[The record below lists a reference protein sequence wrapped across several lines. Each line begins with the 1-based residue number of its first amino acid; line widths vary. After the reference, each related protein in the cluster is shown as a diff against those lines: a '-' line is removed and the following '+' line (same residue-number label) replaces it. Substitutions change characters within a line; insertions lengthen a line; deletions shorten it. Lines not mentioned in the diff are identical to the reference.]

1 MNRFS
6 VNLLTSLLLCTGL
19 SLAHAENENA
29 NFITKQNAIE
39 LLNNELYRTGS
50 KKKNSPTAIL
60 ETALSELKQLS
71 ENGLSNL
78 STSIAPTQSL
88 LSDIQCQQNCKTTE
102 EIITDINR
110 GFNRDAGTA
119 IVLLPSNLERGTVI
133 DLINDLIAPNCADTR
148 SETCFT
154 ALSQATQLWHLV
166 GAIRSV
172 ADQLNKQAREASRAH
187 LDSLDKQWRS
197 YKDDTIKLWPQEVL
211 LSSLVH
217 RPRDSGFS
225 APPNYKM
232 LFLRP
237 SIGLSYLSDGS
248 PDFQPTLNVDLLGTY
263 WWKYKD
269 NKAQKGRGISATL
282 IWDGDSTAYGLT
294 YHHSPRWSMSI
305 ATSEENDLV
314 LSVSA
319 QLGYWLLKR

>member
-6 VNLLTSLLLCTGL
+6 VHLLTSLLLCMCL
-19 SLAHAENENA
+19 SIAHAENENA
-29 NFITKQNAIE
+29 NFITKQDAIE
-39 LLNNELYRTGS
+39 QLNNALFRTS
-50 KKKNSPTAIL
+50 SQNRNSPTEIL
-60 ETALSELKQLS
+60 ETALLKLQQLS
-71 ENGLSNL
+71 ANGISNL
-78 STSIAPTQSL
+78 SATITTTESL
-88 LSDIQCQQNCKTTE
+88 LTDIQCESNCKSIE
-102 EIITDINR
+102 AIITDINR

-119 IVLLPSNLERGTVI
+119 IVLLPSERDQGTNI
-133 DLINDLIAPNCADTR
+133 DLINDLIEPNCDEAQ
-148 SETCFT
+148 SSTCST

-172 ADQLNKQAREASRAH
+172 ADQLNKQDREASRAH
-187 LDSLDKQWRS
+187 LDGLDKQWRS

-211 LSSLVH
+211 LSSVVH

-225 APPNYKM
+225 APPNYKV

-237 SIGLSYLSDGS
+237 SVGFSYLSDGS